1 MLVVLSVQ
9 CFVQLYTLVLMIKP
23 TKQQNVHNILVPVF
37 KFTLLLIR
45 QKLFGLH
52 FFQFQASL
60 TVLNND

>member
-9 CFVQLYTLVLMIKP
+9 CFVQLYTLVLIIKP

-37 KFTLLLIR
+37 KFILLLIR

-52 FFQFQASL
+52 FFNFKQ
-60 TVLNND
+60 V